1 MSSALSLPRRIASSL
16 TAYGVKVA
24 WASGF
29 LVGPALLLR
38 GAVGV
43 HRVPGLPLESLFS
56 TLFAGAQLERWLL
69 GAATFGQADLV
80 HGGQPYWPAQSSHAG
95 VLAVLNLVLDEPIAY
110 AVVLVLA
117 LWLAGLGPALLA
129 RKMLGD
135 GHLAACTVAGLAVQL
150 SPPVL
155 RSVWDAELAILA
167 VGPVALA
174 LAARSRWSCA
184 LWALIAGGMGWI
196 AAALC
201 GLGAGI
207 LRRPWAGLA
216 TLPLVLA
223 VALPSAALPGATQAL
238 PTPSTAS
245 SYVTMDR
252 AVLPAGFPAL
262 TPPRLVEPDD
272 SGWLGLPARVH
283 GGPVA
288 VLGCLLALCWRRTRA
303 WGSLGAVALVLLHAG
318 LGPLPQ
324 PGSMP
329 AEPAGWWVAVK
340 LALPGASA
348 AGGPLIPVVLAAG
361 LGLGA
366 VVRWRRE
373 ASVLVL
379 ALCLWT
385 SPLLPLD
392 SGVPVTNFPPLP
404 AASALSSAGAGPVL
418 ILPAWSYGQPGA
430 GFAEQLH
437 LAARL
442 GRPAALGSGE
452 WVAPAFMA
460 HTAWLLDVP
469 VHQDAATALWD
480 NRHEAPLDAAR
491 SAGFA
496 GLLVDA
502 WAYSP
507 EQIAL
512 LRAELFRLVG
522 PPAAEGE
529 RWLAWAL

>member
-1 MSSALSLPRRIASSL
+1 MSSALSSPHRIASSL
-16 TAYGVKVA
+16 RSYGAKAA
-24 WASGF
+24 WAGGF
-29 LVGPALLLR
+29 LVVPVLLLR

-69 GAATFGQADLV
+69 GTASIGQADLV
-80 HGGQPYWPAQSSHAG
+80 HGGLPYWPAQPSHAG
-95 VLAVLNLVLDEPIAY
+95 ALSLLNLALDEPIAY
-110 AVVLVLA
+110 AVVLAIA
-117 LWLAGLGPALLA
+117 LWLTGLGPALLA
-129 RKMLGD
+129 RRLWGD
-135 GHLAACTVAGLAVQL
+135 GRLAACTVAGLAVQL

-155 RSVWDAELAILA
+155 RSVWDAELVILA

-174 LAARSRWSCA
+174 LAARTRWSCA
-184 LWALIAGGMGWI
+184 LWALLAGGMGWV
-196 AAALC
+196 AAVLC

-207 LRRPWAGLA
+207 LRKPWAGLA
-216 TLPLVLA
+216 ALPLVLA
-223 VALPSAALPGATQAL
+223 VVVPSAALPGATRAL

-252 AVLPAGFPAL
+252 AVLPTGILASTPQLPA
-262 TPPRLVEPDD
+262 EPND

-288 VLGCLLALCWRRTRA
+288 VLGCLLALCWKRTRI
-303 WGSLGAVALVLLHAG
+303 WGSLGVVALVLLHAG
-318 LGPLPQ
+318 LGPLPL
-324 PGSMP
+324 PGEL
-329 AEPAGWWVAVK
+329 ATEPAGWWTSVK
-340 LALPGASA
+340 HGLPGASA
-348 AGGPLIPVVLAAG
+348 AGGLLIPVVLAAG

-385 SPLLPLD
+385 SPLLPID
-392 SGVPVTNFPPLP
+392 AGVPVTNLPPLP

-418 ILPAWSYGQPGA
+418 ILPAWSYGQRGA

-452 WVAPAFMA
+452 WAAPAFMA

-480 NRHEAPLDAAR
+480 HRHEAPLDVAR

-507 EQIAL
+507 EQLSL
-512 LRAELFRLVG
+512 LRAELHRWVG
-522 PPAAEGE
+522 PPVAEGE